1 MHQEAVVRVNDEVT
15 EPAIIGRGVRQGCL
29 LSPILFSIY
38 AEMMMIEALDGIE
51 EGVPVG
57 GVLQKDI
64 KFADDRAMV
73 ASSEDGLQ
81 KMMDSLDV
89 TGRRYDMKINV
100 KKTKPMSISR
110 RGGVK
115 LHIEMY
121 GNTVEQVKKFR
132 YLGALVTEDGR
143 CEAEIGARVAMAKK
157 AFNNKI
163 ELLTQIMDRS

>member
-51 EGVPVG
+51 KGVLVG
-57 GVLQKDI
+57 GVLLKDI
-64 KFADDRAMV
+64 KFADDQAMV

-81 KMMDSLDV
+81 KMMDSFDV
-89 TGRRYDMKINV
+89 TDRRYDMKINV
-100 KKTKPMSISR
+100 KKTKTMRISR

-115 LHIEMY
+115 LHIEIY
-121 GNTVEQVKKFR
+121 GKRAGE
-132 YLGALVTEDGR
+132 
-143 CEAEIGARVAMAKK
+143 EI
-157 AFNNKI
+157 
-163 ELLTQIMDRS
+163 Q

>member
-1 MHQEAVVRVNDEVT
+1 
-15 EPAIIGRGVRQGCL
+15 
-29 LSPILFSIY
+29 
-38 AEMMMIEALDGIE
+38 MIEALDGIE

-100 KKTKPMSISR
+100 KKTKTMRISR

-115 LHIEMY
+115 LHIEIY
-121 GNTVEQVKKFR
+121 GNRAGEEIQIP
-132 YLGALVTEDGR
+132 GSSSDGR
-143 CEAEIGARVAMAKK
+143 W
-157 AFNNKI
+157 
-163 ELLTQIMDRS
+163 